1 MSQPLSLFCRRN
13 RNASRLLRF
22 LESLWQKPRNCWKPQ
37 EALLLSV
44 CYSRMRSKGSRF
56 TLGVWGLR
64 ECSLDVAQPFATVR
78 NGSQPGRMA
87 MPMVS
92 SAKGV
97 IFGGLKPFT
106 LHLPHFTFYT
116 LHSTLY
122 TLHFTLHTLHSTL
135 YLHSTLHTPHFTLH
149 TAHSTLYTPHS
160 TLHTLS
166 TLHTP
171 HSTLCAPPSFAFHSL
186 QCTGTV
192 TWKNVQDCSNTLF
205 HKSVLCD
212 CIRLLL

>member
-1 MSQPLSLFCRRN
+1 VSQPLSLFCRRN

-116 LHSTLY
+116 LHY
-122 TLHFTLHTLHSTL
+122 TL
-135 YLHSTLHTPHFTLH
+135 
-149 TAHSTLYTPHS
+149 HSTLYTPHS

-171 HSTLCAPPSFAFHSL
+171 HSTLYTPHCTLYTLHSTL
-186 QCTGTV
+186 YTPHSIYTPHS
-192 TWKNVQDCSNTLF
+192 TLRTLHSTLF
-205 HKSVLCD
+205 RIPQSTVHWYGNVEKCT
-212 CIRLLL
+212 RLFKYLVSQKCSM